1 VTTLKLTHHM
11 MLRASRSFRTKI
23 FLLVV
28 ISATLPA
35 LMIVGYNVVSMK
47 DQMHHNYRDTLS
59 TLTQITASSI
69 SSWLDEQK
77 STGAALARSADLREH
92 WAAREH
98 HKEDSDEYFL
108 DLVRLHRVIQLCNE
122 SSVWITEVRVSD
134 TTGKVIL
141 SDNMDSVS
149 GLFVPTE
156 GKVDVARVVKQ
167 REVVVSRI
175 YQARTPA
182 PIHRDSD
189 QLGTGFP
196 TMWISAPIMG
206 EGEVLGILS
215 LRLAVQDLIL
225 PKEAGDLP
233 VDVFLVSPPED
244 NKPGI
249 VDIISA
255 TKYVSTTSFN
265 TTMSIPRNLAQGE
278 APWPKA
284 GSNLEGYLD
293 YRQPPVEVVGAWWP
307 VNDDMIV
314 MAQLN
319 KDDLRRPVLEQLKV
333 GLALGAAVAALSG
346 FLAFGVAGAL
356 LSPLRVLS
364 EASARLAAGDR
375 SVRVNL
381 KGSDEIGQ
389 LARTFD
395 NTAAAI
401 EATLK
406 ELEIAR
412 DEALAANRA
421 KSRFLSNMTHE
432 LRTPLN
438 AIIGYSEMLLQDAE
452 EADPPQESVVS
463 DLQTILSAARHLL
476 ELINGILDLSKVE
489 AGKMN
494 IFLEDF
500 PLPDVFHECQQTLL
514 PQIMEHGNKLKVTI
528 DPRVSIVSMD
538 RTKIKQ
544 ILFNLLSNAAKF
556 TKGGEVELYARIESN
571 FLWVGVKDNG
581 IGMSAEQL
589 AKIFEEFA
597 QADESTTR
605 RYGGT
610 GLGLAIVKRFVE
622 MMGGEISVESKE
634 GEGSDFKMRFPA
646 PRQLEREASV
656 APAAPEPAPATPH
669 PASVGPILV
678 IEDDQAMADMLE
690 RILSKEGYDV
700 MVATSGAEGLEM
712 MRCIRPSV
720 VTLDVMLPEV
730 SGWTVLQEMKNDP
743 VLAEIPVLMLTVTED
758 PALGFALG
766 AAEYLT
772 KPVDTEKLLR
782 TLGRYTSQSL
792 SGPIL
797 VVEDDPAQR
806 RLVKSALEGLGRA
819 VEEAGNGREA
829 LEAVAKARPAV
840 ILLDLMMPEMD
851 GFEFVRVLRQDEK
864 NRNIPVLVLTAM
876 DLSPE
881 EERHLSQH
889 TQQVFTKGDLSW
901 PELRGVLGRLFK
913 SS

>member
-1 VTTLKLTHHM
+1 MTTLKLTHHM

-28 ISATLPA
+28 LSATIPA
-35 LMIVGYNVVSMK
+35 LLIVGYNVVSMR
-47 DQMHHNYRDTLS
+47 DQLHHSYRDTLS

-69 SSWLDEQK
+69 QSWLEEQK
-77 STGAALARSADLREH
+77 TTGAALARSADLREH
-92 WAAREH
+92 WVAREH

-122 SSVWITEVRVSD
+122 SSIWITEVRVSD
-134 TTGKVIL
+134 TFGKVIL
-141 SDNMDSVS
+141 SDNMDAVN
-149 GLFVPTE
+149 GLFVPPE
-156 GKVDVARVVKQ
+156 GQVDLKKVVKDK
-167 REVVVSRI
+167 EVAVSRI
-175 YQARTPA
+175 YLSRTPA
-182 PIHRDSD
+182 PRHRDSD
-189 QLGTGFP
+189 ELDTGFP

-233 VDVFLVSPPED
+233 VDVFLVSPPANGAKNE
-244 NKPGI
+244 
-249 VDIISA
+249 VELISA
-255 TKYVSTTSFN
+255 TKYISSPTYAE
-265 TTMSIPRNLAQGE
+265 TMPIPRNLAQGE

-284 GSNLEGYLD
+284 GSNLDGYPD
-293 YRQPPVEVVGAWWP
+293 YRKPPVEVVGAWWP

-319 KDDLRRPVLEQLKV
+319 RADLTRPVMEQLKV

-364 EASARLAAGDR
+364 EAATRLAAGDR

-489 AGKMN
+489 AGKMS
-494 IFLEDF
+494 IYLEDF
-500 PLPDVFHECQQTLL
+500 PLPDVFHECQQTIL
-514 PQIMEHGNKLKVTI
+514 PLIMEHGNKLKVTI
-528 DPRVSIVSMD
+528 DPRVGVVSMD

-544 ILFNLLSNAAKF
+544 VLFNLLSNAAKF
-556 TKGGEVELYARIESN
+556 TKGGEVELYARIDSG
-571 FLWVGVKDNG
+571 FMWVGVRDNG
-581 IGMSAEQL
+581 IGMSSEQL

-622 MMGGEISVESKE
+622 MMGGEINVESKE
-634 GEGSDFKMRFPA
+634 NEGSDFQMRFPA
-646 PRQLEREASV
+646 PRLLEEV
-656 APAAPEPAPATPH
+656 PAPAPEAPSQPVH
-669 PASVGPILV
+669 PSSVGPILV

-700 MVATSGAEGLEM
+700 MVANSGTEGLEM

-730 SGWTVLQEMKNDP
+730 SGWTVLSEMKNDP
-743 VLAEIPVLMLTVTED
+743 VLSDIPVLMLTVTED

-772 KPVDTEKLLR
+772 KPVDSEKLLR
-782 TLGRYTSQSL
+782 TLGRYSTQNL

-797 VVEDDPAQR
+797 VVDDDPSAR
-806 RLVKSALEGLGRA
+806 RLVKSALDGLGRP
-819 VEEAGNGREA
+819 VEEAGNGKEA
-829 LEAVAKARPAV
+829 LEAVARQRPSV

-851 GFEFVRVLRQDEK
+851 GFEFVRLLRHDEK

-881 EERHLSQH
+881 EEKHLSQH
-889 TQQVFTKGDLSW
+889 TQRVFTKGDLSW

-913 SS
+913 KD